1 MTDDDLLPKGNARPQ
16 DLDIFSIEELEDRV
30 IRLKE
35 EIIRCE
41 AKIKAK
47 KASLDVANALFG
59 RK

>member
-16 DLDIFSIEELEDRV
+16 DLDIFSIEELEDMV

>member
-1 MTDDDLLPKGNARPQ
+1 MTDDDLLPKGNAKPQ